1 MPFQSLARQTAALCL
16 LALPVVAQ
24 ETLVVTTVAD
34 SGEGSLRAA
43 LEQASGQEAPAT
55 IVIFAEGDIAIE
67 DTLTYSG
74 QAPLSLFGNATR
86 ITAQRDVTLL
96 SLTGGADLYMRNIRL
111 EGPGGWDLENRS
123 AGPAGKGLFVALRA
137 EQTGSLSVELE
148 NVQVTGTAGHGIH
161 VTDCLR
167 VEDCGADAGGQDGSA
182 ASILLRLNGAEVLG
196 AGRGALGADGLRVE
210 ERGDGG
216 ITLLLNN
223 VRFAENGGNGIA
235 LDEGQGGDVVLRSSG
250 SAFETNGGY
259 CDPDRLAP
267 FLPDPP
273 EGSFDPGAMARDAI
287 PGAVGGSP
295 EDACFERRVALHGDG
310 SVADYAFAL
319 KAGDGVE
326 IHEAGPGAIHALIE
340 RAGVIGN
347 FGAGLDFAETGGGD
361 IRSTLIGT
369 FARQCGRRLWAP
381 RNGTGRGDR
390 RFGGRGGGGQWRPG
404 VCLRGRGG
412 GRSDRDGLPAA
423 QPVQQR
429 RGAGGGSAAAGGRN
443 RGRHAWPEPDQRR
456 RRGGRCRGDAGRV
469 TPGRAGFGLAGALS
483 PQASMTSGFS
493 RASTMAA
500 SNSAPSAPSMT
511 R

>member
-123 AGPAGKGLFVALRA
+123 AGPAGKGLFVALSVD
-137 EQTGSLSVELE
+137 QTGSLSVELE

-167 VEDCGADAGGQDGSA
+167 AEDCGADAGGQDGSA
-182 ASILLRLNGAEVLG
+182 ASILLRMNGAEVLG

-273 EGSFDPGAMARDAI
+273 GASFDPGAMARDAI

-326 IHEAGPGAIHALIE
+326 IHEAGSGAIHALIE

-369 FARQCGRRLWAP
+369 FARDNAGDAYGHRE
-381 RNGTGRGDR
+381 TGPGAVTGALAGAVAEGN
-390 RFGGRGGGGQWRPG
+390 GGRGFVFAEEGAGDLTVTGYRLRSQYNNGEGPG
-404 VCLRGRGG
+404 VEALQ
-412 GRSDRDGLPAA
+412 L
-423 QPVQQR
+423 
-429 RGAGGGSAAAGGRN
+429 GAGTGAVTLGQSQISDGV
-443 RGRHAWPEPDQRR
+443 E
-456 RRGGRCRGDAGRV
+456 GDGVAV
-469 TPGRAGFGLAGALS
+469 TLDE
-483 PQASMTSGFS
+483 
-493 RASTMAA
+493 
-500 SNSAPSAPSMT
+500 
-511 R
+511 